1 MTFMRPGRLPHLTFR
16 IIGKVSALLGRP
28 GPLHWLTITGR
39 ESGNLRSVTVALYE
53 VDARTYVID
62 LVPFRGWAIDT
73 HPFRGRDRKLP
84 LRGWAIDVRTSG
96 RGTLTTGRT
105 DTEVTLTEV
114 TDPAVKRQVLTL
126 VEEDI
131 PEGLAAAV
139 SRTDVFEVTPA

>member
-1 MTFMRPGRLPHLTFR
+1 MRPGRLPHTAFR

-28 GPLHWLTITGR
+28 GPLHWLTVTGR
-39 ESGNLRSVTVALYE
+39 ESGNQRSVTVTLYE

-62 LVPFRGWAIDT
+62 LAPFRGWAT
-73 HPFRGRDRKLP
+73 
-84 LRGWAIDVRTSG
+84 DVRASG

-139 SRTDVFEVTPA
+139 SRTDVFEITPA